1 MLVLIIFFFFC
12 LSSTYM
18 KMGYKENKQNRND
31 GGCMEEINLHS
42 FFMRSRAFFI
52 FFGKI
57 SH

>member
-1 MLVLIIFFFFC
+1 
-12 LSSTYM
+12 M